1 MTISVQNTNVTNT
14 FDFWRNRTNEM
25 ANYLSTCVITTDAN
39 SSTVTTTGNAAIT
52 GTFTASNFLVS
63 NSQGTFSLQG
73 SVTGTYQT
81 NSAQLNNSVIIDY
94 VPFANF
100 SSAEY
105 IVKVTDNTA
114 NNYYSSKTLVTH
126 DFGTS
131 YSTEYAILVT
141 NNIIGAFST
150 STNSTHVIMSFT
162 PSSSNTTINY
172 YRLSF

>member
-14 FDFWRNRTNEM
+14 FDYWRNRTNEL
-25 ANYLSTCVITTDAN
+25 ANYMSTAVITTDAN
-39 SSTVTTTGNAAIT
+39 GATTNTSGNATIT
-52 GTFTASNFLVS
+52 GTFTANSFQVS
-63 NSQGTFSLQG
+63 NSQGTYTLQG
-73 SVTGTYQT
+73 SVTGSYTT
-81 NSAQLNNSVIIDY
+81 NSLMVGSNVIIDY
-94 VPFANF
+94 VPFNNF

-131 YSTEYAILVT
+131 YSTEYAILIT
-141 NNIIGAFST
+141 NNVVGSFAT
-150 STNSTHVIMSFT
+150 STNATHVIFNYAPTST
-162 PSSSNTTINY
+162 NTTVKY